1 MKRRLFTA
9 TALSICVGL
18 LTPAHA
24 QDAYPSKVIR
34 LVVPFPPGGS
44 ADVAARI
51 LAPKLTE
58 KLGQPVVVENRPGA
72 GGAVA
77 ITQVAKSPADGY
89 TILLAAAG
97 ALTIAPNL
105 NANLGY
111 NPETDLQPITGF
123 ARIPFVLVANS
134 DAGMSTPQDVIKYA
148 KANPG
153 KLSFGSTGNATA
165 QHIAGE
171 MLKAQSQSFIVHVPY
186 RGSGPAAVA
195 AMSGEVPLA
204 VVDLAAVIGHRNNP
218 KIKLVA
224 TMGKT
229 RSPLVPDVPTLS
241 ESSLPGFDVTGWF
254 GLFAPAKTPAPIV
267 ARLNAEIVA
276 LLRSPEFGERFKVLG
291 MEPQPSSPEALRDQV
306 RGESASYATIIKRA
320 GIKLD

>member
-9 TALSICVGL
+9 TALSMCAGL

-24 QDAYPSKVIR
+24 QDAYPSKIIR
-34 LVVPFPPGGS
+34 LVVPFAPGGS
-44 ADVAARI
+44 ADAAARI
-51 LAPKLTE
+51 LAPKLAE
-58 KLGQPVVVENRPGA
+58 KLGQPVVVDNRPGA
-72 GGAVA
+72 GGGLA

-111 NPETDLQPITGF
+111 NPVTDLQPITGF

-171 MLKAQSQSFIVHVPY
+171 MMMAQSQSFIVHVPY

-195 AMSGEVPLA
+195 AMSGEVQLA
-204 VVDLAAVIGHRNNP
+204 VVDLAAVIGQRNNP

-267 ARLNAEIVA
+267 TRLNAEIVA
-276 LLRSPEFGERFKVLG
+276 LLRSPEFGERFKALG
-291 MEPQPSSPEALRDQV
+291 MEPQPSSSEALRDQV